1 MAHSVHNRDLAGSDL
16 QPWPVFSTYL
26 NAYVLLFIC
35 EEGWFFSTSTDLVT
49 WTTPKQYFTAPVR
62 EFTTGQP
69 TDENIIM
76 VTPGNPGQV
85 IGQTG
90 YVLYAHT
97 PAWGD
102 SAHELWMRPF
112 TFNSS
117 STDVHPSDGVTP
129 SSFELSQ
136 NYPNPFNP
144 TTSISYQLPVA
155 SNVRLVV
162 YDVLGREVAVLVN
175 ETRPGGRYM
184 VQFDASGLSSGVY
197 LCRLTAG
204 SFTRTLMMLLL
215 K

>member
-1 MAHSVHNRDLAGSDL
+1 VVPNVSGATRPA

-26 NAYVLLFIC
+26 NAFVLLFIC
-35 EEGWFFSTSTDLVT
+35 EEGWYFSTSTDLVT
-49 WTTPKQYFTAPVR
+49 WATPKQYFTAPVR

-69 TDENIIM
+69 TDENVIM

-102 SAHELWMRPF
+102 TAHELWMRPF
-112 TFNSS
+112 TFNTS
-117 STDVHPSDGVTP
+117 STDVQVTHPATP
-129 SSFELSQ
+129 STFALSQ

-144 TTSISYQLPVA
+144 TTVVGYQLPVA

-162 YDVLGREVAVLVN
+162 YDILGREVAVLVN
-175 ETRPGGRYM
+175 ERKAPGTYS
-184 VQFDASGLSSGVY
+184 VTFDGSGLPSGVY
-197 LCRLTAG
+197 FYRLSAG
-204 SFTRTLMMLLL
+204 EFLQTKKLLL
-215 K
+215 LR